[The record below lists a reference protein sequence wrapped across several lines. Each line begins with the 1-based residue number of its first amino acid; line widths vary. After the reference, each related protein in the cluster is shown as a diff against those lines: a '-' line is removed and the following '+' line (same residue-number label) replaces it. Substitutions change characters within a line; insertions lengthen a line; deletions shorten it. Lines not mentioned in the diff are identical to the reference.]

1 MFLAEFSTEQ
11 AGQMLLA
18 FIRTLSLCLTLP
30 KFAAGSYLVF
40 YRILIAGVI
49 CLTTAPL
56 IIDSASV
63 VDQSIE
69 NASDFF
75 SLAIGEVSIGL
86 ALGIGASCVVLAL
99 HSAGQIVSQ
108 FLGLQIGSLQQGLSP
123 DESSDYRILFFDVG
137 IMFWFSIGG
146 HRLAV
151 EGLLQSFQR
160 FPVGQ
165 MHFSQ
170 SLFDLVNQLLTTC
183 LQFTIRFSLPIVVV
197 GLIGF
202 FVAGFSSKILGAGQT
217 VAFSFGFNQVLAYL
231 ILPAMMI
238 LFFNQMFD
246 GTTSQ
251 IETVIE
257 VLARQQ
263 GK

>member
-1 MFLAEFSTEQ
+1 
-11 AGQMLLA
+11 
-18 FIRTLSLCLTLP
+18 
-30 KFAAGSYLVF
+30 
-40 YRILIAGVI
+40 
-49 CLTTAPL
+49 
-56 IIDSASV
+56 
-63 VDQSIE
+63 
-69 NASDFF
+69 
-75 SLAIGEVSIGL
+75 
-86 ALGIGASCVVLAL
+86 
-99 HSAGQIVSQ
+99 
-108 FLGLQIGSLQQGLSP
+108 
-123 DESSDYRILFFDVG
+123 
-137 IMFWFSIGG
+137 
-146 HRLAV
+146 
-151 EGLLQSFQR
+151 
-160 FPVGQ
+160 

>member
-18 FIRTLSLCLTLP
+18 FIRTLALCLTLP
-30 KFAAGSYLVF
+30 KFAAGSYLLFFRV
-40 YRILIAGVI
+40 LIAAVI
-49 CLTTAPL
+49 CLTTSPL
-56 IIDSASV
+56 IIDSV
-63 VDQSIE
+63 TDTTVE

-75 SLAIGEVSIGL
+75 SLAIGELSIGL
-86 ALGIGASCVVLAL
+86 ALGIGASCIVLAL
-99 HSAGQIVSQ
+99 HSTGQIVSQ

-123 DESSDYRILFFDVG
+123 DESSDYRKLFFVVG

-146 HRLAV
+146 HRMAID
-151 EGLLQSFQR
+151 GLLQSFQK

-170 SLFDLVNQLLTTC
+170 SLFDLVNQLITTC
-183 LQFTIRFSLPIVVV
+183 LQFTVRFSLPIVVV
-197 GLIGF
+197 GLVGF
-202 FVAGFSSKILGAGQT
+202 LVAGFSSKILGAGQT
-217 VAFSFGFNQVLAYL
+217 VAFSFGFNQILAFL
-231 ILPAMMI
+231 IFPAMMI

-257 VLARQQ
+257 SLSNN

>member
-1 MFLAEFSTEQ
+1 
-11 AGQMLLA
+11 
-18 FIRTLSLCLTLP
+18 
-30 KFAAGSYLVF
+30 
-40 YRILIAGVI
+40 
-49 CLTTAPL
+49 
-56 IIDSASV
+56 
-63 VDQSIE
+63 
-69 NASDFF
+69 
-75 SLAIGEVSIGL
+75 
-86 ALGIGASCVVLAL
+86 
-99 HSAGQIVSQ
+99 
-108 FLGLQIGSLQQGLSP
+108 
-123 DESSDYRILFFDVG
+123 
-137 IMFWFSIGG
+137 MFWFSIGG

-170 SLFDLVNQLLTTC
+170 SLFGLGQSAINDLSSIHDSVFVANSRGWSQL
-183 LQFTIRFSLPIVVV
+183 
-197 GLIGF
+197 GF

-257 VLARQQ
+257 VLALATGEIIAVSDSDRIHEPSPIRLIQARDDGIVARSGELVRSLIVCVTIGSILMFVGTAQ
-263 GK
+263 SIFETNIKRRRFLRFKFAPPRFIPVI